1 MTDLESFLSTEEIE
15 QFHRLPVHL
24 RMGKISTND
33 IITLN
38 PAEIAKKTH
47 VSATAVLRLQKCVMR
62 AMAVKEEEE
71 FKDMDEKY
79 QENERLYKDYMRSC
93 PKEYMRDGEPC
104 EEYLKLAPDE
114 NGKRKLDPFEEAALP
129 EEYFTDLSDDDYTV
143 SPSTKRRKLS
153 ITAEKMEAF
162 EKSRAAYMEPV
173 EFSRRFHVEDG
184 RELLQKWSNIS
195 LLDGQLTEALAGGI
209 AHGHIT
215 EVTGERYEHK
225 TLTLFQHFAN
235 IA

>member
-1 MTDLESFLSTEEIE
+1 MTDLDSFLSTEEIE
-15 QFHRLPVHL
+15 QFHRLPVQL
-24 RMGKISTND
+24 RIGKISTND

-62 AMAVKEEEE
+62 AMVVKEQEE

-79 QENERLYKDYMRSC
+79 QKNECLYKDYKRSC
-93 PKEYMRDGEPC
+93 PKEYMRDDEPC
-104 EEYLKLAPDE
+104 EEYLRLAPDGT
-114 NGKRKLDPFEEAALP
+114 GKRKLDPFEEATLP

-162 EKSRAAYMEPV
+162 EKARAAYMAPI
-173 EFSRRFHVEDG
+173 EFGRRFHVEDG
-184 RELLQKWSNIS
+184 RELLQKWSTID

-209 AHGHIT
+209 APGYIT
-215 EVTGERYEHK
+215 EVAGERYEP
-225 TLTLFQHFAN
+225 AN
-235 IA
+235 PDPFLILC

>member
-1 MTDLESFLSTEEIE
+1 MTDLENFLSTEEIE
-15 QFHRLPVHL
+15 QFHRLPVQL

-62 AMAVKEEEE
+62 AMAEKEQEE

-79 QENERLYKDYMRSC
+79 QENERLYKDYKTLC
-93 PKEYMRDGEPC
+93 PKEYMKDGQPC
-104 EEYLKLAPDE
+104 EEYLRLAPNG
-114 NGKRKLDPFEEAALP
+114 NGKRKLDPFEEATLP

-162 EKSRAAYMEPV
+162 EKARAAYLAPLQ
-173 EFSRRFHVEDG
+173 FSRRFHVEDG
-184 RELLQKWSNIS
+184 EEMLQKWRTIS

-209 AHGHIT
+209 APGYIT
-215 EVTGERYEHK
+215 EVTGERYKCPLKHSYNP
-225 TLTLFQHFAN
+225 H
-235 IA
+235 